1 MLLCTAEHGAGTPP
15 GNPNFQFRFSSFCGV
30 TSVRHRADFFFD
42 FRGIHHDDRVPRA
55 AIEEAAIRA
64 FAEALLAPD
73 AQNRVDLDAPERRIV
88 LVGHPEHAIF
98 HRAVLHAGR
107 RSGAASAALRDYSQF
122 FWLLL
127 ARGGDSLR
135 ARLKLLLVG
144 HHPRGFDSVG
154 CVCHFEGFYP
164 ECDALVSEVFL
175 WKYASKDPPLQPASR
190 LLQCP
195 CHPIQLRPHIMFAK
209 SFYKHLAPAL
219 LAGLALRLF
228 FIWRFPFYS
237 GDTAYYEELARNWL
251 YHGVYG
257 FYSHG
262 QLLPS
267 DTRGPGYPAFLAA
280 IYFLAGT
287 GRMAVMLAQA
297 CVDLVTCVFA
307 AGVAARLAGGA
318 SEIDRGQVAA
328 AALWLTA
335 LCPFTANYTAVP
347 QTEVLAVFFTTLTLL
362 IFLEPAGMEVERVKS
377 NRDLLSAVKLWFAG
391 GLVVGLGTLVRP
403 ETPLLLV
410 AVLIALWIR
419 YRRPAN
425 WKKLTLATLWMIAGL
440 LLPLA
445 PWAARNAVS
454 VGRVQFLAPR
464 YAETYGDV
472 LPTGFYAWTKTWMFR
487 FRDAYLFT
495 WKLPSQPIDLKDVP
509 SYAVDSPAEF
519 SRVASLLDQYN
530 RTRGMTRSL
539 DLQFAELARER
550 TRHHPIRTYVWIPI
564 ERTASM
570 WFTPRT
576 TLLPFSGR
584 FWPLAESYHYNA
596 AEFEVTFGFALL
608 NVFYVGLFLAAA
620 WFCHA
625 NPGVLLI
632 ITFIALRT
640 AFLTQLQTCEPRY
653 VLECF
658 PALLAISA
666 QLFRV
671 PSKAFRQRI
680 VIP

>member
-1 MLLCTAEHGAGTPP
+1 
-15 GNPNFQFRFSSFCGV
+15 
-30 TSVRHRADFFFD
+30 
-42 FRGIHHDDRVPRA
+42 
-55 AIEEAAIRA
+55 
-64 FAEALLAPD
+64 
-73 AQNRVDLDAPERRIV
+73 
-88 LVGHPEHAIF
+88 
-98 HRAVLHAGR
+98 
-107 RSGAASAALRDYSQF
+107 
-122 FWLLL
+122 
-127 ARGGDSLR
+127 
-135 ARLKLLLVG
+135 
-144 HHPRGFDSVG
+144 
-154 CVCHFEGFYP
+154 
-164 ECDALVSEVFL
+164 
-175 WKYASKDPPLQPASR
+175 
-190 LLQCP
+190 
-195 CHPIQLRPHIMFAK
+195 MFPKA
-209 SFYKHLAPAL
+209 FYKHLAPAL

-267 DTRGPGYPAFLAA
+267 DARGPGYPAFLAA

-297 CVDLVTCVFA
+297 VVDLTTCVLA
-307 AGVAARLAGGA
+307 AGIAARLAGGA
-318 SEIDRGQVAA
+318 SETDRGRIAT

-335 LCPFTANYTAVP
+335 LCPFTANYAAVP
-347 QTEVLAVFFTTLTLL
+347 LTEVLAVFLTTLALL
-362 IFLEPAGMEVERVKS
+362 IFIAPSGMNLDGIFS
-377 NRDLLSAVKLWFAG
+377 NKNLLHAVRIWFAG
-391 GLVVGLGTLVRP
+391 GLVVGLATLVRP

-410 AVLIALWIR
+410 AVLIALWLR

-445 PWAARNAVS
+445 PWAARNALS
-454 VGRVQFLAPR
+454 VGRVQYLAPR
-464 YAETYGDV
+464 YAETVGDV

-495 WKLPSQPIDLKDVP
+495 WKLPSERINLKDLP
-509 SYAVDSPAEF
+509 SYAVDSSEEF
-519 SRVASLLDQYN
+519 SRVSSLLDQYN

-550 TRHHPIRTYVWIPI
+550 TQRHPIRTYVWIPI
-564 ERTASM
+564 ERSASM

-584 FWPLAESYHYNA
+584 FWPLAESYHYNP
-596 AEFEVTFGFALL
+596 AEFEVTFGLAIL
-608 NVFYVGLFLAAA
+608 NILYVALFLAAA
-620 WFCHA
+620 WLCRT

-632 ITFIALRT
+632 ITFIAVRT

-653 VLECF
+653 VLVCF

-666 QLFRV
+666 QLFSSSHLKS
-671 PSKAFRQRI
+671 PSGEIVKA
-680 VIP
+680 

>member
-1 MLLCTAEHGAGTPP
+1 
-15 GNPNFQFRFSSFCGV
+15 
-30 TSVRHRADFFFD
+30 
-42 FRGIHHDDRVPRA
+42 
-55 AIEEAAIRA
+55 
-64 FAEALLAPD
+64 
-73 AQNRVDLDAPERRIV
+73 
-88 LVGHPEHAIF
+88 
-98 HRAVLHAGR
+98 
-107 RSGAASAALRDYSQF
+107 
-122 FWLLL
+122 
-127 ARGGDSLR
+127 
-135 ARLKLLLVG
+135 
-144 HHPRGFDSVG
+144 
-154 CVCHFEGFYP
+154 
-164 ECDALVSEVFL
+164 
-175 WKYASKDPPLQPASR
+175 
-190 LLQCP
+190 
-195 CHPIQLRPHIMFAK
+195 MFPK
-209 SFYKHLAPAL
+209 VFYKHLAPAL

-251 YHGVYG
+251 YHGIYG

-267 DTRGPGYPAFLAA
+267 DARGPGYPAFLAG

-287 GRMAVMLAQA
+287 GRMAVMRAQA
-297 CVDLVTCVFA
+297 FVDLATCVLA
-307 AGVAARLAGGA
+307 AGIAARLAGGA
-318 SEIDRGQVAA
+318 SESVRARVAI

-347 QTEVLAVFFTTLTLL
+347 LTEVLAVFFTTLALL
-362 IFLEPAGMEVERVKS
+362 IFLAPAGMNLDGIFS
-377 NRDLLSAVKLWFAG
+377 NRNSLRAVTIWFAG

-410 AVLIALWIR
+410 AMLIALWLR

-425 WKKLTLATLWMIAGL
+425 WKKLALATLWMIAGL

-445 PWAARNAVS
+445 PWAARNALS

-472 LPTGFYAWTKTWMFR
+472 LPTGFYAWTKTWMYR

-495 WKLPSQPIDLKDVP
+495 WKLPSERIDVKNLP
-509 SYAVDSPAEF
+509 SYAVDSPQEF
-519 SRVASLLDQYN
+519 SRVSSLLDQYN
-530 RTRGMTRSL
+530 RAHGMTRSI

-550 TRHHPIRTYVWIPI
+550 TQRHPIRTYVWIPI
-564 ERTASM
+564 ERSASM

-584 FWPLAESYHYNA
+584 FWPLAESYHYNP
-596 AEFEVTFGFALL
+596 AEFEVTLGFALL
-608 NVFYVGLFLAAA
+608 NVLYVGMALAAA
-620 WFCHA
+620 WFYRA

-632 ITFIALRT
+632 ITFIAVRT

-653 VLECF
+653 VLVCF

-666 QLFRV
+666 QLCAR
-671 PSKAFRQRI
+671 PQTKGANRE
-680 VIP
+680 